1 MMNERIRELIHQTN
15 EWMEI
20 NAQGDMWEREQKFA
34 ELIIREC
41 TNMLP
46 TDSIRNEEGVHIFYV
61 IRDHFGVSPYEGV
74 R

>member
-1 MMNERIRELIHQTN
+1 MNERIRELIHQTN

-74 R
+74 K

>member
-1 MMNERIRELIHQTN
+1 MNERIRELIHQTN